1 MWIDA
6 ASWCSGS
13 VGAYCV
19 QWSTSPAYCGP
30 PTSTTLCAPALRT
43 ALSISCEPAA
53 VNGTPGQR
61 PPSRTHFHAAVE
73 FRFESGYGSLYRS
86 NITAGL
92 CLNVAA
98 TEDQ

>member
-19 QWSTSPAYCGP
+19 QWSTSPAYSGP

-43 ALSISCEPAA
+43 ASSISCEPAA
-53 VNGTPGQR
+53 VNGTPGQT
-61 PPSRTHFHAAVE
+61 PPSRTQVHAAVVAL
-73 FRFESGYGSLYRS
+73 FESGYGSLYRS
-86 NITAGL
+86 NITEGL
-92 CLNVAA
+92 FLNVAA
-98 TEDQ
+98 TEAQ